1 MEKTKIC
8 LLGGDARQA
17 SLAQHLSR
25 SGYTVA
31 VWGIPDAGYMNN
43 YKTADT
49 PDVIHAQSA
58 QEALCSSRAVI
69 LPLPATSD
77 GVRVHCAPEDASDR
91 GTHRELRLTQLLEN
105 MPAGALLLAGKP
117 PEVLRSM
124 ARNARVRLID
134 YYDSEEV
141 QLKNAVPTAEGAIA
155 IAMAELPV
163 TLYGASCTVLGCG
176 RIGRRISDILRALG
190 ARVTVV
196 ARSERDLNFA
206 QICGCRA
213 LPIPEFIENPGD
225 TDVIFNTIPVPLL
238 GADTLEK
245 LPGKA
250 LIIELASTPGG
261 ICTEAQRNCRQKI
274 IRAPSLPGKVA
285 PHSAGEILSGAI
297 TKILKK
303 EGVVPL

>member
-8 LLGGDARQA
+8 LLGGDTRQA

-25 SGYTVA
+25 SGYMVA
-31 VWGIPDAGYMNN
+31 VWGIPDAEYMKT

-49 PDVIHAQSA
+49 PDVLHAQSA
-58 QEALCSSRAVI
+58 AEALCSARAVI

-77 GVRVHCAPEDASDR
+77 GVRVHCAAEDASDL
-91 GTHRELRLTQLLEN
+91 GTHRELRLTQLLES

-124 ARNARVRLID
+124 ARNAHIQLID

-141 QLKNAVPTAEGAIA
+141 QLKNAVPTAEGAVA
-155 IAMAELPV
+155 IAMAELPI
-163 TLYGASCTVLGCG
+163 TLYGASCTVLGYG
-176 RIGRRISDILRALG
+176 RIGRRLSDVLYALG
-190 ARVTVV
+190 ARVTVA

-206 QICGCRA
+206 QISGCRA
-213 LPIPEFIENPGD
+213 SPIPEFLQCPGD
-225 TDVIFNTIPVPLL
+225 TDVIFNTIPIPLI

-245 LPGKA
+245 LPPKT
-250 LIIELASTPGG
+250 LFIELASAPGG
-261 ICTEAQRNCRQKI
+261 ICPDALKDCRQKI

-285 PHSAGEILSGAI
+285 PHSAGEILADSI
-297 TKILKK
+297 LKILKK